1 MPEEMQNTS
10 VDEQQEVESNETEE
24 KQERLFT
31 REDIAKMIKAER
43 VKWEDGQAKALE
55 EARTEG
61 ERLAKLSKDQRAK
74 EEQEKR
80 EQDIQ
85 ERENAIAKKELRL
98 EARDLLAT
106 EGLPTEFLDIVLAP
120 TAEEVQSNI
129 ESLRKVFDEEVE
141 KKVNARLVQKTT
153 RTGNSS
159 SGMSKSEIMAI
170 KDDDERQRLIA
181 ENRSLFTQK

>member
-1 MPEEMQNTS
+1 MSEENQNQS
-10 VDEQQEVESNETEE
+10 VDEQQEVEATESE
-24 KQERLFT
+24 AKQGRLFT
-31 REDIAKMIKAER
+31 RDDVAKMLKAER
-43 VKWEDGQAKALE
+43 TKWEDGQAKALE

-61 ERLAKLSKDQRAK
+61 ERLARLSKDQRAK

-80 EQDIQ
+80 EQAIQ
-85 ERENAIAKKELRL
+85 ERENAIALKELRL
-98 EARDLLAT
+98 ETRDLLAT
-106 EGLPTEFLDIVLAP
+106 EGLPSEFLDIVLAP
-120 TAEEVQSNI
+120 TAEEVTSNI
-129 ESLRKVFDEEVE
+129 EALRKVFDEEVE
-141 KKVNARLVQKTT
+141 KKVNARLVQKTA